1 MQTTRTNRR
10 LALVL
15 AAALG
20 LGALGITAPAGA
32 DIGDITSC
40 TDPTHGARSA
50 TATTRPSTAP
60 TTSRPAATA
69 RTSPSRTPTR
79 ELPEAQPGGRRRRRL
94 PPADVDG
101 TVVADAN
108 FTG

>member
-10 LALVL
+10 LAIAL

-32 DIGDITSC
+32 DIDDITSC
-40 TDPTHGARSA
+40 TDPTHGGSA
-50 TATTRPSTAP
+50 CDGGDMPFDGP
-60 TTSRPAATA
+60 GDIFPGGNG
-69 RTSPSRTPTR
+69 PDPELEP
-79 ELPEAQPGGRRRRRL
+79 ELPEGQPEADDGDL
-94 PPADVDG
+94 PDADVDG
-101 TVVADAN
+101 TVVADPT

>member
-1 MQTTRTNRR
+1 MHSTRTNRR
-10 LALVL
+10 LAIVL

-40 TDPTHGARSA
+40 QDPTHGGSLCDGDD
-50 TATTRPSTAP
+50 TPFDGPDDFAP
-60 TTSRPAATA
+60 GGNGPEVD
-69 RTSPSRTPTR
+69 PDPD
-79 ELPEAQPGGRRRRRL
+79 LPEAQPEPDDGEL

-101 TVVADAN
+101 TVVADPN